1 MVHRKNKNKLKKHN
15 QRPHNLWRARKRL
28 GLTQKQLA
36 YLLGNKYQD
45 NVCRLEQGSKLPTL
59 ETALMLEA
67 ILNVPVK
74 VLFDYLFQQAQEKVK
89 TRINKSPIP
98 YQQLLSNPGPTLGE
112 ICTFLDL
119 LNVQNLTPAEREKL
133 RSHIV
138 FLAKR
143 EAYL

>member
-1 MVHRKNKNKLKKHN
+1 MAHRKNKNKPKNHN

-45 NVCRLEQGSKLPTL
+45 NVCRLEQGLKLPTL
-59 ETALMLEA
+59 QTALMLEA

-74 VLFDYLFQQAQEKVK
+74 VLFDHLYKEAQEKLQD
-89 TRINKSPIP
+89 RINKNPIP
-98 YQQLLSNPGPTLGE
+98 YQQLFANTGPTLGE

-119 LNVQNLTPAEREKL
+119 LNVQDFTSKEREKL
-133 RSHIV
+133 RSHIT
-138 FLAKR
+138 FLARR